1 MINTVLQRL
10 SHPCLYRSSKSRL
23 EYRSF
28 STLFAP
34 SILYQE
40 YAIIH
45 PNIKP
50 ETKEC
55 LNRLQSDYRHHLKII
70 ESNDNRLKHNSIYW
84 YLANDRY
91 ILDST
96 SFSCDSETKNDSKS
110 ITEQWNKAIQHRID
124 QKEFSLTYPDNSS
137 CPRPST
143 CTSTSFS
150 SCSAPDCGEEANNNT
165 SIASNSNAGVT
176 KCNGLGS
183 NSNNNGAST
192 ASHDYLSELNL
203 VVSVVSKGCYYSRSE
218 QNLLYQHINQ
228 LQNYDKAIKKI
239 DKTPITALD
248 FVMQI
253 LIIDHIHRHFP
264 NDKFI
269 AEEDSTMLQAD
280 ENLCNQVLLGIQ
292 AITNDTN
299 SWTKE
304 KLFYT
309 LDLGGYTG
317 ENIHQERV
325 WALDPVDGTKGF
337 IKGLHYCISIILLD
351 KGIPQ
356 LSITGCPNLNLYNL
370 LENPHSGTVID
381 IGENV
386 TVDSKSSPTI
396 ATHAIAAASSSAPI
410 LLPLFPI
417 YDNGSVF
424 YSVTGKGAYARAL
437 TMPLDQSIRVRVSDN
452 CKLNE
457 STLVEATETQ
467 KHDHHLTRNVANI
480 VRMTNDYIRLHSQVK
495 YMIVGAGAAE
505 ATIRYPPRSYIEKV
519 WDHAPGAHFVKE
531 AGGKVTDL
539 NGLEI
544 EWNLGRDLHE
554 NVRGIVASNG
564 KIHSKLLYAIQIG
577 LQP

>member
-1 MINTVLQRL
+1 MMYKVIRRL
-10 SHPCLYRSSKSRL
+10 SHPCLSRSTRSRL
-23 EYRSF
+23 EFRSF
-28 STLFAP
+28 STVFAP

-45 PNIKP
+45 PNVKP

-55 LNRLQSDYRHHLKII
+55 LNLLKSDYRHHLKII
-70 ESNDNRLKHNSIYW
+70 ESNDNRLNHNSIYW

-91 ILDST
+91 ILDS
-96 SFSCDSETKNDSKS
+96 SYFSIVSNNDSKM
-110 ITEQWNKAIQHRID
+110 ITEQWNNAIQHRID
-124 QKEFSLTYPDNSS
+124 QKEFSLTYQDNSTCS
-137 CPRPST
+137 RPST

-150 SCSAPDCGEEANNNT
+150 SCSAPECGETRNNDKSTTN
-165 SIASNSNAGVT
+165 
-176 KCNGLGS
+176 
-183 NSNNNGAST
+183 NNNGTNGKNPKSVEIDDKSEKT
-192 ASHDYLSELNL
+192 SNPSNNYLAELNL

-218 QNLLYQHINQ
+218 QNLLYQQVNQ
-228 LQNYDKAIKKI
+228 LQNYNKAIKKM

-269 AEEDSTMLQAD
+269 AEEDSAMLQAD
-280 ENLCNQVLLGIQ
+280 DSLCYQVLAGIQ
-292 AITNDTN
+292 AITNDTT

-317 ENIHQERV
+317 DNIQNERV
-325 WALDPVDGTKGF
+325 WALDPIDGTKGF

-356 LSITGCPNLNLYNL
+356 LSITGCPNLNLYNV
-370 LENPHSGTVID
+370 LENPHKSTVID

-386 TVDSKSSPTI
+386 TIDSKTSPTI

-410 LLPLFPI
+410 LLPPFPI
-417 YDNGSVF
+417 FDNGSVF

-437 TMPLDQSIRVRVSDN
+437 TMPLDQSVRVRVSDN

-480 VRMTNDYIRLHSQVK
+480 VRMTSDYIRLHSQVK
-495 YMIVGAGAAE
+495 YMIVGAGAAD
-505 ATIRYPPRSYIEKV
+505 ATIRFPPRAYVEKV

-564 KIHSKLLYAIQIG
+564 KIHSKLLYAIQTA